1 MVTLLFLSVSALTF
15 VAAGYRAYRALRSPR
30 DRSNPGRW
38 ALAGLLGALGF
49 AFLFLA
55 PAIQE
60 IEGRLYPNLGR
71 LLSNT
76 ATLTAALAALTL
88 VLYLAYPQEQART
101 RVPRRLATYVVSV
114 IAMWVLFF
122 VSDIP
127 ESRGLFS
134 EYYSTHPTLAGY
146 VLVYSA
152 YLGTVLVDLGRLTL
166 RYSSATSGAL
176 RVGLR
181 LLALGCLLGLSYI
194 AEKLVS
200 TLRQTLHGPDAAAE
214 FCVHPFE
221 NFGCT
226 MAVGMPAISVLV
238 MLIGISLPV
247 AAPVVV
253 RVVRW
258 PLEYRVH
265 RELRPLWNALYS
277 AVPEIALTSPQ
288 AVTGSYARRDVGMR
302 LYRRVIE
309 IRDGVLVVRPYRD
322 PAVELWAADRAS
334 AAGLAGDELV
344 ATIEAVGLAAGIDAL
359 RRGSPA
365 TAAVDEE
372 GDPAD
377 AYPGRLGRAEIE
389 PELRS
394 EAAFLRLVSR
404 AFVSSPLIGE
414 WRSVA
419 ADRENVAAGPAEEP
433 NPDER

>member
-15 VAAGYRAYRALRSPR
+15 LAAGYRAYRALRSAG
-30 DRSNPGRW
+30 DRANPGRW
-38 ALAGLLGALGF
+38 ALAALLGALGF
-49 AFLFLA
+49 AFFVLA
-55 PAIQE
+55 PAVQE

-76 ATLTAALAALTL
+76 ATLTAALAALAL
-88 VLYLAYPQEQART
+88 VLYLAYPPAQARA
-101 RVPRRLATYVVSV
+101 RLPRHLITYGVSV
-114 IAMWVLFF
+114 SAMWVLFF
-122 VSDIP
+122 LADIP

-134 EYYSTHPTLAGY
+134 EYYAEQPTLAGY

-152 YLGTVLVDLGRLTL
+152 YLGAVLIDLGRMTL
-166 RYSSATSGAL
+166 RYSSATRGPL

-200 TLRQTLHGPDAAAE
+200 TIRQTLNGPDDVSE
-214 FCVHPFE
+214 FCLHPFE

-226 MAVGMPAISVLV
+226 MGVGMPAISVLV
-238 MLIGISLPV
+238 MLLGISLPV
-247 AAPVVV
+247 IAPAAV

-258 PLEYRVH
+258 PREYRVH
-265 RELRPLWNALYS
+265 RELRPLWTALYT

-309 IRDGVLVVRPYRD
+309 IRDGALVLRPHRD
-322 PAVELWAADRAS
+322 PAVEALAEERAR
-334 AAGLAGDELV
+334 AAGLDGDELA
-344 ATIEAVGLAAGIDAL
+344 ATVEAVGLAAAIEAL
-359 RRGSPA
+359 RHGSPA
-365 TAAVDEE
+365 RDGEQTAEPVE
-372 GDPAD
+372 
-377 AYPGRLGRAEIE
+377 RTEIE

-404 AFVSSPLIGE
+404 AFVSSPLIPE
-414 WRSVA
+414 LVTRAA
-419 ADRENVAAGPAEEP
+419 ADRPAGA
-433 NPDER
+433 DG